1 MDISPCE
8 FESRPGHYKEKEIF
22 LLFVFYTNF
31 TNFAFRN
38 KTYKDMEFE
47 GTVFRIMPPTSGQ
60 SARGAW
66 QRQEVIFDM
75 KSQSQFP
82 RKICVTFFN
91 KPEEVARLVI
101 GTEYTVSIDVE
112 SREYNGKWY
121 TDVRAWRINPKAQT
135 PPTPAGGVNPPA
147 YNAPMPTEE
156 PAYVQASQEV
166 DDLPF

>member
-1 MDISPCE
+1 
-8 FESRPGHYKEKEIF
+8 
-22 LLFVFYTNF
+22 
-31 TNFAFRN
+31 
-38 KTYKDMEFE
+38 
-47 GTVFRIMPPTSGQ
+47 MPATSGQ

-91 KPEEVARLVI
+91 KPDEVARLVV

-121 TDVRAWRINPKAQT
+121 TDVRAWRIVPKSEV
-135 PPTPAGGVNPPA
+135 PPTPAGGINPPA
-147 YNAPMPTEE
+147 YNAPMPTEVCCCCRLSYTYCKI
-156 PAYVQASQEV
+156 PY
-166 DDLPF
+166 D

>member
-1 MDISPCE
+1 
-8 FESRPGHYKEKEIF
+8 
-22 LLFVFYTNF
+22 
-31 TNFAFRN
+31 
-38 KTYKDMEFE
+38 MEFE

-75 KSQSQFP
+75 KSQSQYP
-82 RKICVTFFN
+82 RNICVTFFN
-91 KPEEVARLVI
+91 KPEEVSRLVV

-121 TDVRAWRINPKAQT
+121 TDVRAWRIVPKT
-135 PPTPAGGVNPPA
+135 DVPPTPAGGVNPPA

-156 PAYVQASQEV
+156 PAYARATQDV